1 MSGMAD
7 TPADPADTPSP
18 CLPRPS
24 DPSELGFVRRPMV
37 RWFDPHQLVDTAVR
51 VLLSGMFSSYADSRE
66 MQAREPAEVPNR
78 SAHADLW
85 LDYVADL
92 GDGWN
97 STYTVARLL
106 AAEELELGW
115 DGETHCTERGRI
127 LVMGGDQVY
136 PVPKAAEYENRMLGP
151 YRAALPCVCSEAPEL
166 FAIPGSHDW
175 YDGLVN
181 FTSIFCRNRWIG
193 GWKTRQRRSYFALK
207 LPNGWWLWGIDI
219 QFGASVDEVQLQYF
233 ADVAADH
240 VLPGDRIILC
250 MSKEVE
256 SGRKESELHSDR
268 DVEYLEREIVQPSGA
283 EVLLYLK
290 SGKHYYSRYEQ
301 EDGPRHHIES
311 GGGGAFLH
319 PTHNLPERVELPG
332 ADGVTPYRR
341 AGTYPSAEVS
351 KRLRKRI
358 WLMPAY
364 NLPLA
369 AVFGAVQVLLAFML
383 GLHLEDRHISLGVE
397 DLLQAMWESPTA
409 FLLSLLVLAS
419 LVGMVRFAHS
429 ASGIG
434 RVLLGLAHSTL
445 QVASVAGV
453 MLAASHLSSALAP
466 EGVSSVLAFLA
477 LVAFLGGISGMVG
490 MAGYLWATGLLGLH
504 GTEAYAPLHHQD
516 QKHFLRLH
524 IQADGALTV
533 YPIGVDRV
541 GRKWTLRPDAP
552 AHVPWFASDGP
563 EPEPHLIERPIVIGR
578 SDAPTLD
585 KTTPPSHGATAS
597 DGTQRPRAASS

>member
-1 MSGMAD
+1 
-7 TPADPADTPSP
+7 
-18 CLPRPS
+18 
-24 DPSELGFVRRPMV
+24 MV

-51 VLLSGMFSSYADSRE
+51 VLLSGMFSSYADGRE
-66 MQAREPAEVPNR
+66 LQAREPAEVLDR

-106 AAEELELGW
+106 ATEALELDW
-115 DGETHCTERGRI
+115 DGEPHRTERGRI
-127 LVMGGDQVY
+127 LVMGGDAVY

-151 YRAALPCVCSEAPEL
+151 YRSALPCVPGDAPEL

-193 GWKTRQRRSYFALK
+193 GWRTRQRRSYFALK

-219 QFGASVDEVQLQYF
+219 QFGASIDEAQLQYF
-233 ADVAADH
+233 ADVAADQ
-240 VLPGDRIILC
+240 VQPGDRIILC

-256 SGRKESELHSDR
+256 SGRKQHEVHSDR
-268 DVEYLEREIVQPSGA
+268 DVEYLEREIIQRSGA
-283 EVLLYLK
+283 QLLLYLK
-290 SGKHYYSRYEQ
+290 SGKHYYSRYE
-301 EDGPRHHIES
+301 EVDGPRHHIES

-319 PTHNLPERVELPG
+319 PTHNLPDRVELPG
-332 ADGVTPYRR
+332 ADGATAYRR
-341 AGTYPSAEVS
+341 AGTYPSPAVS

-358 WLMPAY
+358 WLVPAY

-369 AVFGAVQVLLAFML
+369 AVFGTVQVLLAFML
-383 GLHLEDRHISLGVE
+383 GLHLRERHVSLGVG
-397 DLLQAMWESPTA
+397 DLLLAMWESPTA

-419 LVGMVRFAHS
+419 LVGMVRFAHD

-453 MLAASHLSSALAP
+453 MLLASYLSSAF
-466 EGVSSVLAFLA
+466 GVDGGWSLLAFLG
-477 LVAFLGGISGMVG
+477 LVWLLGGISGMVG
-490 MAGYLWATGLLGLH
+490 MAGYLWATGCLGLH
-504 GTEAYAPLHHQD
+504 NTEAYAPLHHQD
-516 QKHFLRLH
+516 LKHFLRLH
-524 IQADGALTV
+524 IGADGALTV

-541 GRKWTLRPDAP
+541 GRAWTLCPDAP
-552 AHVPWFASDGP
+552 AHAPWFAPEGS
-563 EPEPHLIERPIVIGR
+563 EPEPHLIEQPIGIGR
-578 SDAPTLD
+578 PDAHAAG
-585 KTTPPSHGATAS
+585 TTTSPSQGAIAS
-597 DGTQRPRAASS
+597 DRDQQPRAGSSSPA